1 MGFLMKKILI
11 LSFFVFLTLL
21 EAKMINA
28 IAIVVEGEP
37 ITTAEIK
44 AVETQMGISKSEAQ
58 NLLIENRL
66 QKSAMK
72 SIVVSDDEIDTRI
85 AKIAKQNGLSIKQLQ
100 KEIKKQGLTWNKFRD
115 QISTSLKK
123 QKFFREK
130 IAKTIPMPS
139 RDELKIFYK
148 NHASQFKMPSSISA
162 TKYSAS
168 SSKILE
174 KFIKTGSKKGIKAQS
189 VTYKGATL
197 SPQLL
202 SMFAGVNIGSF
213 TSILNNGNSFVTF
226 RLKGMGKGT
235 IKPFNQVESSV
246 TSAWRNQQQA
256 KAIKAYFERMK
267 SSASI
272 EIIRK

>member
-1 MGFLMKKILI
+1 
-11 LSFFVFLTLL
+11 
-21 EAKMINA
+21 MINA

-44 AVETQMGISKSEAQ
+44 AVQTQMSISKSEAQ

-66 QKSAMK
+66 QKSAMR
-72 SIVVSDDEIDTRI
+72 SITVSEDDIDTRI
-85 AKIAKQNGLSIKQLQ
+85 AKIAQKNGLSIKQLQ

-115 QISTSLKK
+115 QIRTSVKK

-130 IAKTIPMPS
+130 IAKTIPVPT

-148 NHASQFKMPSSISA
+148 NNSSQFKMPSSITA

-168 SSKILE
+168 SSKIL
-174 KFIKTGSKKGIKAQS
+174 KNFIKSGSKKGIKAQS

-213 TSILNNGNSFVTF
+213 TPILNNGSSFVTF
-226 RLKGMGKGT
+226 RLKSIGESI
-235 IKPFNQVESSV
+235 IKPFTQVESSV
-246 TSAWRNQQQA
+246 TTAWRNQQQA
-256 KAIKAYFERMK
+256 KAIQAYFERMK